1 MKQNTAGETS
11 LSRSAAVRTPTLVV
25 LLGLAA
31 AAAFPASPQTATPLP
46 IPVEE
51 APYHVPA
58 FRNELVTVL
67 NVFIP
72 PQRTSG
78 YHRHSLDSVGVL
90 LNDTDR
96 TGQVLG
102 AAATVTPRR
111 APGSANFTSYTREPL
126 VHAVTVTGD
135 APFHNIVVELMY
147 AEPGRFTAGTRG
159 DNYTVIL
166 DNERV
171 RVWRL
176 ALEPGQSAGTITQT
190 APGVRVVI
198 EGGELVE
205 SAPGKPDRAK
215 APRGGDFFWQDAGET
230 RAVRNVGTARL
241 ELVEIELK

>member
-1 MKQNTAGETS
+1 M
-11 LSRSAAVRTPTLVV
+11 RPVAVP
-25 LLGLAA
+25 LLCLT
-31 AAAFPASPQTATPLP
+31 AAFPAWPQSAAAPP
-46 IPVEE
+46 PAVPVEE

-72 PQRTSG
+72 PQRASG

-90 LNDTDR
+90 VSDTDR
-96 TGQVLG
+96 IGQVLG
-102 AAATVTPRR
+102 AEATVTPRR
-111 APGSANFTSYTREPL
+111 GRGSANFTDYARAPL
-126 VHAVTVTGD
+126 VHSVAVTGD

-147 AEPGRFTAGTRG
+147 PDAGRFTAGTRG
-159 DNYTVIL
+159 DGYTVIL

-176 ALEPGQSAGTITQT
+176 ALEPGQAAAAITQT

-198 EGGELVE
+198 DGGELVE
-205 SAPGKPDRAK
+205 SAPGKADRAK
-215 APRGGDFFWQDAGET
+215 APRSGEFFWQDAGEA
-230 RAVRNVGTARL
+230 RAVRNVGTTRL

>member
-1 MKQNTAGETS
+1 MRN
-11 LSRSAAVRTPTLVV
+11 SAVC
-25 LLGLAA
+25 LLLAL
-31 AAAFPASPQTATPLP
+31 AAAFPALPQAAAPP
-46 IPVEE
+46 PVPVEQ

-58 FRNELVTVL
+58 FHNELVTVL

-90 LNDTDR
+90 LSDTDR

-111 APGSANFTSYTREPL
+111 ASGSANFTSYSREPV
-126 VHAVTVTGD
+126 VHTVTVTGS

-159 DNYTVIL
+159 DDYAVIL

-176 ALEPGQSAGTITQT
+176 ALEPGQAAAGITQA

-198 EGGELVE
+198 DGGELVE
-205 SAPGKPDRAK
+205 STPGKADRAK

-230 RAVRNVGTARL
+230 RAVRNVGATRIELIEL
-241 ELVEIELK
+241 ELK